1 MNLIEKKFE
10 ADLGRLTASTLAWNT
25 PAPAA
30 LAAVAFVF
38 GSSDSQYVSFTR
50 LDDAETFEVSVL
62 GFELKRNHR
71 LVISR
76 AEHLE
81 HELSGPEYQIKVVRK
96 VAGLFPVSELIAS
109 SADMVPFC
117 TVTPV
122 VDPFI

>member
-1 MNLIEKKFE
+1 MNVIEKKFE
-10 ADLGRLTASTLAWNT
+10 ADLVRRSADDQAWNI
-25 PAPAA
+25 PIPAA
-30 LAAVAFVF
+30 RAAVAFVF
-38 GSSDSQYVSFTR
+38 GSSDSQYVSYKR
-50 LDDAETFEVSVL
+50 LDNAETFEVSVL

-96 VAGLFPVSELIAS
+96 VAGFIPVSKLIES

-117 TVTPV
+117 TEVPN
-122 VDPFI
+122 VDPFC